1 MGLKDMSSQPRSILI
16 LYGSQSGNS
25 EELAEQAGKACSAQ
39 GLDPSVKAMDEI
51 QITDLSSQKRVLVCC
66 STWGDGEQP
75 DNAEDLWEAA
85 NSGAISS
92 LKGLNFSVLALGDTS
107 YDLFCESGKEWDAWF
122 EKMGANRVHQRV
134 DCDVDFEGP
143 AAEWTAAVI
152 PLMVAIEDDP
162 DATDEDSSSTSATE
176 VTAVSSEIPT
186 KTEKS
191 QWNAKNPYSTKIT
204 QNYVL
209 NGEGSG
215 KETRHIVFELGDSG
229 LNYKAGDALGVVPR
243 CPPEVVAEILSMTA
257 LTGEEI
263 VETYAGECTLK
274 EALMDKYEVHRVS
287 KKWIESLGPRLVSSS
302 SSIEIKIVS
311 RKRTSSRDGTL
322 LVEWKGSGEG
332 DDLPE
337 RYVEIGM
344 PSNPSEALWNELTS
358 DSKAMEDYMWSRDY
372 VDALSDFGHIGF
384 SAQQLIEGMD
394 RLKPRLYSIAS
405 SPDHEPGTVHLTVG
419 IVRYNHHDRDKTGL
433 CTGFLADRCQV
444 EETDIGVF
452 MSPTRSF
459 VLPSDGSVDA
469 IMVGP
474 GTGIAPFRAF
484 LQQRDIN
491 GDTGRNWLFFG
502 DWTEEGEYY
511 YRDEMESWK
520 ERGVLDKHDLAW
532 SRQGSEKVYVQHL
545 MKKNG
550 EEIWK
555 WIDGG
560 GYFYVC
566 GDKNYMAKDVHTTLI
581 EICSE
586 FGSMTPDEAKDFVE
600 TKLMKTEKRY
610 LRDVY

>member
-39 GLDPSVKAMDEI
+39 GLNPSVKAMDEI

-162 DATDEDSSSTSATE
+162 DAMDEDSSSTSATE

-384 SAQQLIEGMD
+384 SAQQLIDGMD

-419 IVRYNHHDRDKTGL
+419 IVRYNHHERDKTGL

>member
-1 MGLKDMSSQPRSILI
+1 
-16 LYGSQSGNS
+16 
-25 EELAEQAGKACSAQ
+25 
-39 GLDPSVKAMDEI
+39 MDEI

>member
-1 MGLKDMSSQPRSILI
+1 MSSQPRSILI

-39 GLDPSVKAMDEI
+39 GLNPSVKAMDEI

-134 DCDVDFEGP
+134 DCDVDFEVP

-162 DATDEDSSSTSATE
+162 DAMDEDSSSTSATE
-176 VTAVSSEIPT
+176 VTVASTEIPT

-243 CPPEVVAEILSMTA
+243 CPPEVVAEILSITA

-263 VETYAGECTLK
+263 VETYAGECTLQ

-419 IVRYNHHDRDKTGL
+419 IVRYNHHERDKTGL

-444 EETDIGVF
+444 DETDIGVF

>member
-39 GLDPSVKAMDEI
+39 GLNPSVKAMDEI

-162 DATDEDSSSTSATE
+162 DAMDEDSSSTSATE
-176 VTAVSSEIPT
+176 VTAASSEIPT

-263 VETYAGECTLK
+263 VETYAGEYTLK

>member
-1 MGLKDMSSQPRSILI
+1 MASQPRSILI

-25 EELAEQAGKACSAQ
+25 EELAEQAGKACSDH
-39 GLDPSVKAMDEI
+39 GLNPSVKAMDEI

-85 NSGAISS
+85 NSGVISS

-143 AAEWTAAVI
+143 AAEWTAAVL
-152 PLMVAIEDDP
+152 PLMAAIEDDP
-162 DATDEDSSSTSATE
+162 NEIDEDSSSTSVTE
-176 VTAVSSEIPT
+176 LTVDSSEIPT

-229 LNYKAGDALGVVPR
+229 LSYKAGDALGVVPR

-257 LTGEEI
+257 LTGKEI
-263 VETYAGECTLK
+263 VETYAGECTLQ

-287 KKWIESLGPRLVSSS
+287 KKWIESLGPRVVSSS
-302 SSIEIKIVS
+302 SSIDIKIVS
-311 RKRTSSRDGTL
+311 RKRTSSRDGAL
-322 LVEWKGSGEG
+322 LVDWKGSGEG
-332 DDLPE
+332 DDLPDT
-337 RYVEIGM
+337 YVEIGM
-344 PSNPSEALWNELTS
+344 PSNPSEALWNGLTS
-358 DSKAMEDYMWSRDY
+358 DSKAMEDYIWSRDY
-372 VDALSDFGHIGF
+372 VDALLDFGHVGF
-384 SAQQLIEGMD
+384 NAQQLIEGMD

-405 SPDHEPGTVHLTVG
+405 SPDYEPGTVHLTVG

-520 ERGVLDKHDLAW
+520 ERGLLDKHDLAW

-581 EICSE
+581 EICAE

>member
-39 GLDPSVKAMDEI
+39 GLNPSVKAMDEI

-162 DATDEDSSSTSATE
+162 DAMDEDSSSTSATE

-586 FGSMTPDEAKDFVE
+586 FGSMTPEEAKDFVE

>member
-39 GLDPSVKAMDEI
+39 GLNPSVKAMDEI

-162 DATDEDSSSTSATE
+162 DAMDEDSSSTSATE

-263 VETYAGECTLK
+263 VETYAGEYTLK

>member
-39 GLDPSVKAMDEI
+39 GLNPSVKAMDEI

-143 AAEWTAAVI
+143 AAGMDRAVI

-162 DATDEDSSSTSATE
+162 DAMDEDSSSTSATE
-176 VTAVSSEIPT
+176 VTATSSEIPT

-263 VETYAGECTLK
+263 VETYAGEYTLK

-332 DDLPE
+332 DDLPD

>member
-1 MGLKDMSSQPRSILI
+1 MASQPRSILI

-25 EELAEQAGKACSAQ
+25 EELAEQAGKACSAH
-39 GLDPSVKAMDEI
+39 GLNPSVKAMDEI

-162 DATDEDSSSTSATE
+162 DAMDEDSSSTSSTE
-176 VTAVSSEIPT
+176 VTAASSEIPT

-243 CPPEVVAEILSMTA
+243 CPPEVVAEILSITA

-263 VETYAGECTLK
+263 VETYAGECTLQ

>member
-39 GLDPSVKAMDEI
+39 GLNPSVKAMDEI

-162 DATDEDSSSTSATE
+162 DAMDEDSSSTSATE

-243 CPPEVVAEILSMTA
+243 CPPEVVAEILSITA

-263 VETYAGECTLK
+263 VETYAGECTLQ

-384 SAQQLIEGMD
+384 SAQQLIDGMD

-419 IVRYNHHDRDKTGL
+419 IVRYNHHERDKTGL

-444 EETDIGVF
+444 DETDIGVF

-520 ERGVLDKHDLAW
+520 ERGILDKHDLAW

>member
-39 GLDPSVKAMDEI
+39 GLNPSVKAMDEI

-162 DATDEDSSSTSATE
+162 DAMDEDSSSTSATE
-176 VTAVSSEIPT
+176 VTVASMEIPT

-191 QWNAKNPYSTKIT
+191 QWNAKNPYPTKIT

-560 GYFYVC
+560 AYFYVC

>member
-39 GLDPSVKAMDEI
+39 GLNPSVKAMDEI

-162 DATDEDSSSTSATE
+162 DAMDEDSSSTSATE

-263 VETYAGECTLK
+263 VETYAGECTLQ